1 MLAMNNEGFP
11 LFKRTCSAQILSMAC
26 FPGLGPSVRHAPVCS
41 SIKSWLSAGPTSPR
55 EKALF
60 LYAEMTANLPH
71 TRKLLHSPRH
81 PLLAYSEVTLPGLSA
96 GPGGRGRGGLLLW
109 ALKKC
114 LLNGYLIVYTF
125 FLPYYR
131 STFTRS
137 PVSVSSLL
145 ETFFGSCPG
154 LLGVGEQGG
163 ALGGSLGSQAVRE
176 LPVHL

>member
-81 PLLAYSEVTLPGLSA
+81 PLLAYSEMACQGCWQ
-96 GPGGRGRGGLLLW
+96 GLLFW
-109 ALKKC
+109 ALKRC
-114 LLNGYLIVYTF
+114 LLNGYLVVYTF

-154 LLGVGEQGG
+154 LLGVGKQGTHG
-163 ALGGSLGSQAVRE
+163 PPLGLKTQQLEVPTDHPALY
-176 LPVHL
+176 

>member
-11 LFKRTCSAQILSMAC
+11 LFKRTCSAQISSMAC

-81 PLLAYSEVTLPGLSA
+81 PLLAYSEMACQGCWQ
-96 GPGGRGRGGLLLW
+96 GLLFW
-109 ALKKC
+109 ALKRC
-114 LLNGYLIVYTF
+114 LLNGHLVVYTF

-145 ETFFGSCPG
+145 ETFSGPAQDCSVLVNRGGFGRKSGSPSRQG
-154 LLGVGEQGG
+154 LL
-163 ALGGSLGSQAVRE
+163 A
-176 LPVHL
+176 HL

>member
-41 SIKSWLSAGPTSPR
+41 SIESWLSAGPTSPR

-81 PLLAYSEVTLPGLSA
+81 PLLASSEVPLPGLSA
-96 GPGGRGRGGLLLW
+96 GRWGEVAPPLSAQEVPPEWVSNCVYLLL
-109 ALKKC
+109 AVLQEYIYSISC
-114 LLNGYLIVYTF
+114 L
-125 FLPYYR
+125 
-131 STFTRS
+131 
-137 PVSVSSLL
+137 SLL
-145 ETFFGSCPG
+145 LTRDLFR
-154 LLGVGEQGG
+154 V
-163 ALGGSLGSQAVRE
+163 
-176 LPVHL
+176 LPRTARCW

>member
-41 SIKSWLSAGPTSPR
+41 SIESWLSAGPTSPR

-81 PLLAYSEVTLPGLSA
+81 PLLAYSEMACQGCWQ
-96 GPGGRGRGGLLLW
+96 GLLFW
-109 ALKKC
+109 ALKRC
-114 LLNGYLIVYTF
+114 LLNGHLVVYTF

-145 ETFFGSCPG
+145 ETFSGPAQDCSVLVNRGG
-154 LLGVGEQGG
+154 LWGG
-163 ALGGSLGSQAVRE
+163 R
-176 LPVHL
+176 

>member
-11 LFKRTCSAQILSMAC
+11 LFKRTCSAQIVSMAC

-81 PLLAYSEVTLPGLSA
+81 PLLAYSEMACQGCWQ
-96 GPGGRGRGGLLLW
+96 GLLFW
-109 ALKKC
+109 ALKRC
-114 LLNGYLIVYTF
+114 LLNGHLVVYTF

-145 ETFFGSCPG
+145 ETFSGPAQDCSV
-154 LLGVGEQGG
+154 LVNRGG

>member
-11 LFKRTCSAQILSMAC
+11 LFKRTCSAQIVSMAC

-71 TRKLLHSPRH
+71 TQELLHSPRH
-81 PLLAYSEVTLPGLSA
+81 PLLAYSEMACQGCWQ
-96 GPGGRGRGGLLLW
+96 GLLFW
-109 ALKKC
+109 ALKRC
-114 LLNGYLIVYTF
+114 LLNGHLVVYTF

-145 ETFFGSCPG
+145 ETFSGPAQDCSVLVNRGG
-154 LLGVGEQGG
+154 LWEEVWDPKPSGN
-163 ALGGSLGSQAVRE
+163 SRSTSR
-176 LPVHL
+176 P

>member
-11 LFKRTCSAQILSMAC
+11 LFKRTCSAQIVSMAC

-81 PLLAYSEVTLPGLSA
+81 PLLAYSEMTLPDWQ
-96 GPGGRGRGGLLLW
+96 GLLFW
-109 ALKKC
+109 ELKKC
-114 LLNGYLIVYTF
+114 LLNGYIIVYTF
-125 FLPYYR
+125 FLQYYR

-145 ETFFGSCPG
+145 KTFSWSCPG
-154 LLGVGEQGG
+154 LLSVVVQGD
-163 ALGGSLGSQAVRE
+163 
-176 LPVHL
+176 

>member
-11 LFKRTCSAQILSMAC
+11 LFKRTCSAQIVSMAC

-41 SIKSWLSAGPTSPR
+41 SIESWLSAGPTSPR

-96 GPGGRGRGGLLLW
+96 GPGGGGEGGRGLLLW

-125 FLPYYR
+125 SLPYYR

-163 ALGGSLGSQAVRE
+163 GFGGR
-176 LPVHL
+176 

>member
-11 LFKRTCSAQILSMAC
+11 LFKRTCSAQIVSMAC

-81 PLLAYSEVTLPGLSA
+81 PLLAYSEMACQGCWQ
-96 GPGGRGRGGLLLW
+96 GLLFW
-109 ALKKC
+109 ALKRC
-114 LLNGYLIVYTF
+114 LLNGHLVVYTF

-145 ETFFGSCPG
+145 ETFSGPAQDCSVLVNRGGG
-154 LLGVGEQGG
+154 LWGGRGG
-163 ALGGSLGSQAVRE
+163 ARAIKGDSRSTSR
-176 LPVHL
+176 P

>member
-1 MLAMNNEGFP
+1 MHRLCLWLASQA
-11 LFKRTCSAQILSMAC
+11 LAQVSGT
-26 FPGLGPSVRHAPVCS
+26 PPVCS
-41 SIKSWLSAGPTSPR
+41 SIDSWLSTGPTSPR

-81 PLLAYSEVTLPGLSA
+81 PLLAYSELACQGCWQ
-96 GPGGRGRGGLLLW
+96 GLLFW
-109 ALKKC
+109 ALKRC
-114 LLNGYLIVYTF
+114 LLNGHLVVYTF

-145 ETFFGSCPG
+145 ETFSGPAQDCSVLVNRGGLWEEVWEAKPSGTPG
-154 LLGVGEQGG
+154 PPLDLNHPTTRGPHRPPGTLS
-163 ALGGSLGSQAVRE
+163 A
-176 LPVHL
+176 H